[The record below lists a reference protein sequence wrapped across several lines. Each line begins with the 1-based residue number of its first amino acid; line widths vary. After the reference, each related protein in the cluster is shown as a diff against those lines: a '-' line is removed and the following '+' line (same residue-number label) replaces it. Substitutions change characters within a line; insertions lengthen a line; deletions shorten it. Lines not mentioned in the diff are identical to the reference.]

1 MENEEQYPN
10 TSNAEL
16 LDDDAILSDPL
27 TDELD
32 KPELFIGLVGAIGT
46 DLDKVFTILKTVLD
60 DLVDYNSELITLTD
74 FITTDDDRKEP
85 DKYHR
90 ILKKMHAGTTV
101 RNFYQRADAV
111 VLKGLSGI
119 RAARRRLNS
128 KQSFQKEEDPAEI
141 PVDGTA
147 YVLNSLK
154 RPEEVDT
161 LRRIYG
167 KSFFLI
173 GAYSPRET
181 RVVTLARGIADS
193 RNKQNS
199 EQFRCQAEELI
210 EKDRADHGDPLGQAV
225 QKTFPEADIFIN
237 IDDETKAEQEVVRFI
252 RLTFRD
258 VFITPRK
265 EEQAMFLAK
274 AMALRSADLGRQ
286 VGAAIMSPEGDIVA
300 LGTNEVPKAK
310 GGQYWEGDDPD
321 GRDFRLKY
329 DPIDRMRGRLI
340 GDISGRLEAK
350 LKAVIHDSA
359 LVWTRDNVTAEQVS
373 EMLSSV
379 ISQSELASEISRSEL
394 ANLIA
399 YIRAVHAEMAA
410 LMDAARR
417 GVSVRG
423 NTLVCTTFP
432 CHECARHV
440 IAAGITRVLYIE
452 PYPKGLTTELYGDSV
467 VFDSPKSQDSFVH
480 FLPFVGVA
488 PRQYMSLFDA
498 ATIERKKAGNVV
510 EWTADTARP
519 RQSESPQA
527 YIFKETRRLRFL
539 DAYDRKHQT
548 GGGN

>member
-1 MENEEQYPN
+1 MEEEEQSTIT
-10 TSNAEL
+10 TSTEL

-46 DLDKVFTILKTVLD
+46 DLDKVFTLLEKVLD
-60 DLVDYNSELITLTD
+60 DLVDYKAELITLTD
-74 FITTDDDRKEP
+74 FITTDSERKEP
-85 DKYHR
+85 DKFHR
-90 ILKKMHAGTTV
+90 IHKKMDAGTAV
-101 RNFYQRADAV
+101 REFYHRADAV
-111 VLKGLSGI
+111 ILKGLSGI
-119 RAARRRLNS
+119 RAARRRLNL
-128 KQSFQKEEDPAEI
+128 KQGFQNEDDLAET

-147 YVLNSLK
+147 YILNSLK

-161 LRRIYG
+161 LRRVYG

-173 GAYSPRET
+173 GAYSPREA
-181 RVVTLARGIADS
+181 RVVSLASGIADS

-199 EQFRCQAEELI
+199 EQFRCLAEELI

-237 IDDETKAEQEVVRFI
+237 IDDDKKAEKEVVRFI

-258 VFITPRK
+258 ALITPRK

-286 VGAAIMSPEGDIVA
+286 VGAAIMSSEGDIVA

-321 GRDFRLKY
+321 GRDFQLKY
-329 DPIDRMRGRLI
+329 DPNGRMRARLI
-340 GDISGRLEAK
+340 GDIAGRLEAK
-350 LKAVIHDSA
+350 LKTMIHDSA
-359 LVWTRDNVTAEQVS
+359 LSWKRENVTDDQLSA
-373 EMLSSV
+373 MLSSV
-379 ISQSELASEISRSEL
+379 ISQSQLASEIAQSDM

-432 CHECARHV
+432 CHECSRHV
-440 IAAGITRVLYIE
+440 IAAGITKVLYIE
-452 PYPKGLTTELYGDSV
+452 PYPKGLTKELYRDSV
-467 VFDSPKSQDSFVH
+467 VFDSPTSENSFVH
-480 FLPFVGVA
+480 FHPFVGVA
-488 PRQYMSLFDA
+488 PRQYMNLFDA
-498 ATIERKKAGNVV
+498 AGIDRKEGVNVV
-510 EWTADTARP
+510 EWTKDTARP

-539 DAYDRKHQT
+539 DAYDRKHKS
-548 GGGN
+548 